1 MRDRPMRKTESRGL
15 NRFQRIGGWVAVVLL
30 GSPSFALAAGKL
42 EIYPDPWMLGLL
54 TLIFFAL
61 VIPVNAL
68 VFKPIFQVL
77 DDRDHRIDGAR
88 VRAAEIAEQT
98 EHALAQYEES
108 LRQARSE
115 SDQARKETIES
126 ARHEQAAI
134 ADSARGSAE
143 ALMDQARSELSVALE
158 EATAS
163 LRGSSE
169 ELGRLAAERILGRSL

>member
-1 MRDRPMRKTESRGL
+1 MRRTGNRGP
-15 NRFQRIGGWVAVVLL
+15 NRFQRIAAWVPVVPL
-30 GSPSFALAAGKL
+30 GSPGLAWAAGKL

-98 EHALAQYEES
+98 QQALAQYDES
-108 LRQARSE
+108 LRLARAE
-115 SDQARKETIES
+115 SDQARKEMIES

-143 ALMDQARSELSVALE
+143 ALMDQARSELSAALE
-158 EATAS
+158 DATAS

-169 ELGRLAAERILGRSL
+169 ELGKLAAERILGRSL

>member
-1 MRDRPMRKTESRGL
+1 MRRTENRGP
-15 NRFQRIGGWVAVVLL
+15 NRFQRIAGWVPVVLL
-30 GSPSFALAAGKL
+30 GSPGLAWAAGKL

-88 VRAAEIAEQT
+88 LRAAEIAEQT
-98 EHALAQYEES
+98 QQALAQYDES
-108 LRQARSE
+108 LRLARAE
-115 SDQARKETIES
+115 SDQARKEMIES

-143 ALMDQARSELSVALE
+143 ALMDQARSELSAALE
-158 EATAS
+158 DATAS

-169 ELGRLAAERILGRSL
+169 ELGKLAAERILGRSL

>member
-1 MRDRPMRKTESRGL
+1 MRRTGNRGP
-15 NRFQRIGGWVAVVLL
+15 NRFQRIAAWVPVVLL
-30 GSPSFALAAGKL
+30 GSPGLAWAAGKL

-98 EHALAQYEES
+98 QQALAQYDES
-108 LRQARSE
+108 LRLARAE
-115 SDQARKETIES
+115 SDQARKEMIES

-143 ALMDQARSELSVALE
+143 ALMDQARSELSAALE
-158 EATAS
+158 DATAS

-169 ELGRLAAERILGRSL
+169 ELGKLAAERILGRSL